1 MLHVMNALDHCAR
14 DNGYLSAILR
24 DEFGEVRVDYHKLS
38 ETVCKGYPRAPPLA
52 RAWVTGAFINVIN
65 QLSKE
70 GLIESEFH
78 APRRVIRL
86 SPVGRQIA
94 ERILEVEKI
103 SANLIQNE

>member
-1 MLHVMNALDHCAR
+1 
-14 DNGYLSAILR
+14 
-24 DEFGEVRVDYHKLS
+24 VR
-38 ETVCKGYPRAPPLA
+38 PPLA

>member
-1 MLHVMNALDHCAR
+1 
-14 DNGYLSAILR
+14 
-24 DEFGEVRVDYHKLS
+24 LS
-38 ETVCKGYPRAPPLA
+38 EFSNGLA
-52 RAWVTGAFINVIN
+52 RQVYHIIFREGWKYWVTGAFINMIN

-78 APRRVIRL
+78 APRRVNRL

-103 SANLIQNE
+103 SAANLIQNE

>member
-1 MLHVMNALDHCAR
+1 
-14 DNGYLSAILR
+14 
-24 DEFGEVRVDYHKLS
+24 
-38 ETVCKGYPRAPPLA
+38 
-52 RAWVTGAFINVIN
+52 VIN

-103 SANLIQNE
+103 SANLIQNERARFKFSEFTSQRVKIARPSL

>member
-1 MLHVMNALDHCAR
+1 
-14 DNGYLSAILR
+14 
-24 DEFGEVRVDYHKLS
+24 LS
-38 ETVCKGYPRAPPLA
+38 EFSNGLA
-52 RAWVTGAFINVIN
+52 RQVYPIIFREGWKYWVTGAFINMIN

-78 APRRVIRL
+78 APRRVNRL